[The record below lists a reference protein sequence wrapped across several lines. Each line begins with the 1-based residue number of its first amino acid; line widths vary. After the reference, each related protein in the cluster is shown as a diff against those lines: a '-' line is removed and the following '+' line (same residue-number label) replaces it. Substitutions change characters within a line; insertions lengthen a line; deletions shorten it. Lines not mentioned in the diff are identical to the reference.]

1 MEVLTESSKPP
12 PVEPQSSGKINKAAF
27 KLFGKRRSGAGM
39 ASIFS
44 VRNKGEGHGGGGV
57 KALVRSKTHDGITG
71 DATSTSP
78 ACDGPEGTPGRPAE
92 SASSEQLQSSAT
104 TAPGPPRSSLSKSLS
119 FFSLLRRGSV
129 RAGDGVGT
137 AGTAGSVG
145 GGRRSRGGL
154 RGFFSSLRWRRKERP
169 SQEEAAAA
177 APAAREEAQEEE
189 EEAHA
194 GDVVLTAAPAES
206 VEVVTENVTLT
217 LDSDSDRPPLTTE
230 DGGSGSGSAA
240 VHCGKAEAVTQGTH
254 AESGRE
260 SSPLPHAGFDQR
272 SPDVSP
278 LRVSISRARDG
289 GGGRLGSPA
298 RLASDSCLTPP
309 LDRSL
314 ADPPSEPSVDRLCSM
329 FNDVTSLKSFDSLT
343 GCGDIIADV
352 EDEPGNGNGNGNGN
366 GGSGTSSGT
375 ASSGTTSSNGGGGGG
390 RRASERER
398 GSPTKPATLTSQ
410 LPAAVS
416 ATPVPVSTFLPA
428 HQRARAAAN
437 AAANAASTGA
447 SGAGPKKPSGGKP
460 AGQGSGVVAY
470 MGGGEEMASPEGV
483 DDADM
488 QGLWHML
495 PQKGDDDS
503 PDLSSHRAPV
513 TSSTRADKQRPPP
526 VKGLGL
532 SKIPVCGSGR
542 PAKQPPTRPSPPPT
556 DKEPVDAA
564 PSDEGYWDSP
574 TPVAEDEDAGFLR
587 RELRLPRESCS
598 GDALYDLY
606 DPDSP
611 GAAGS
616 DEDDLSSPSP
626 STGDVNLSP
635 QSQSQSQSQSQA
647 PSSSS
652 SSFLSMKGS
661 TSLPRDSKIPVSVR
675 HTPPPHSSSQG
686 ELSAAVSPTSP
697 TSPTS
702 PMSPAEPP
710 AKSQIPPPRTR
721 IPVSKVPVRR
731 APGNANKNASAAR
744 NRK

>member
-1 MEVLTESSKPP
+1 MEVQTDSSKPP

-44 VRNKGEGHGGGGV
+44 VRNKGEGGGSGSGV
-57 KALVRSKTHDGITG
+57 KAAGKALELVRSKTHDGIITS
-71 DATSTSP
+71 DASSTSP
-78 ACDGPEGTPGRPAE
+78 LSDGPEGTPGRPAE
-92 SASSEQLQSSAT
+92 SSSSDQLQSAAT
-104 TAPGPPRSSLSKSLS
+104 PQTRSSLSKSLS
-119 FFSLLRRGSV
+119 FFSLLRRNSV
-129 RAGDGVGT
+129 RGGDAGVSGGP
-137 AGTAGSVG
+137 AGAVV
-145 GGRRSRGGL
+145 GRRGRGGL

-169 SQEEAAAA
+169 SQEEVA
-177 APAAREEAQEEE
+177 APAAAGETQEGQEVRV
-189 EEAHA
+189 
-194 GDVVLTAAPAES
+194 GDVVLTASRSES
-206 VEVVTENVTLT
+206 VEVIEEGATLT
-217 LDSDSDRPPLTTE
+217 LDPDRQAPAAE
-230 DGGSGSGSAA
+230 DGGSRSAPVHSG
-240 VHCGKAEAVTQGTH
+240 KLEAEAQGTR

-260 SSPLPHAGFDQR
+260 SPPLPHAVFDER

-289 GGGRLGSPA
+289 GVKLDSPA
-298 RLASDSCLTPP
+298 RLASDSAADSCLTPP
-309 LDRSL
+309 LERSL

-352 EDEPGNGNGNGNGN
+352 EDEPGNGNG
-366 GGSGTSSGT
+366 GSGTSSGT
-375 ASSGTTSSNGGGGGG
+375 ASSGTTGSNGGGGGG
-390 RRASERER
+390 RRASER
-398 GSPTKPATLTSQ
+398 GSPVKPTLTSQ
-410 LPAAVS
+410 VTAVTS
-416 ATPVPVSTFLPA
+416 ISTPVPVSTFLPA
-428 HQRARAAAN
+428 HQRARAAA
-437 AAANAASTGA
+437 AATPTNAASTGVSA
-447 SGAGPKKPSGGKP
+447 AGPKKPSTGKP
-460 AGQGSGVVAY
+460 SARGSGVVAY

-495 PQKGDDDS
+495 PQKGEDS
-503 PDLSSHRAPV
+503 PDLPRSDHGLHHAPV
-513 TSSTRADKQRPPP
+513 APSSARAEKQWTTPP

-532 SKIPVCGSGR
+532 TKIPVCGSGR
-542 PAKQPPTRPSPPPT
+542 PGKQQQPTRPSPPPT
-556 DKEPVDAA
+556 DKELQDAP

-574 TPVAEDEDAGFLR
+574 TPVAEDEDAGLLR

-611 GAAGS
+611 GAAAS

-626 STGDVNLSP
+626 STSDVTLT
-635 QSQSQSQSQSQA
+635 QA
-647 PSSSS
+647 PSSCS
-652 SSFLSMKGS
+652 SSFRSMKGS

-697 TSPTS
+697 VQ
-702 PMSPAEPP
+702 PP
-710 AKSQIPPPRTR
+710 AKSNIPPPRTR

-731 APGNANKNASAAR
+731 SAANGNKPASATR